1 MNPLRNSLFVGEP
14 RVVGSR
20 VELRSGRE
28 AKAYSI
34 VLLVED
40 DVLVRMLIAD
50 ELRNAGYAVVEAAD
64 ADEALN
70 VLGCNVGVKVV
81 LSDVQMPGSMNG
93 AEFAQ
98 VVRSAYPTMKVLLT
112 SGHNGMLD
120 GVEHDGFFPKPCD
133 VEQIVKRIEALID

>member
-1 MNPLRNSLFVGEP
+1 
-14 RVVGSR
+14 VVGSR
-20 VELRSGRE
+20 VELRCGRE
-28 AKAYSI
+28 AKAYGI

-64 ADEALN
+64 ADEALD

-112 SGHNGMLD
+112 SGHSGMLD
-120 GVEHDGFFPKPCD
+120 EVEHDGFFPKPCD
-133 VEQIVKRIEALID
+133 VEQIVKRIEALLD

>member
-1 MNPLRNSLFVGEP
+1 
-14 RVVGSR
+14 VVGSR
-20 VELRSGRE
+20 VELRSGRQ

-64 ADEALN
+64 ADEALD

-98 VVRSAYPTMKVLLT
+98 VVRSVYPTMKVLLT
-112 SGHNGMLD
+112 SGHSGMLD

-133 VEQIVKRIEALID
+133 VEQIVKRIEALLN

>member
-1 MNPLRNSLFVGEP
+1 MSALRNSLFVGEP

-112 SGHNGMLD
+112 SGHSGMLD

-133 VEQIVKRIEALID
+133 VEQIVKRIEALLD